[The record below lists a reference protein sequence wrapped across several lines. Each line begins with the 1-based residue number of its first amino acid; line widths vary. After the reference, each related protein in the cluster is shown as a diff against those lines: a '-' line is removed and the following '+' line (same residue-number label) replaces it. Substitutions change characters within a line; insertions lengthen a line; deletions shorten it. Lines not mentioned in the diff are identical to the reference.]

1 MNILLLTAIA
11 LQKLLLSFAIIILP
25 VREKTDIDSS
35 CLGCTATQG
44 SSFTVGKTV
53 TVGASLD
60 LDFEDIVAKAGITS
74 SVSIT
79 TLDGETGSVSL
90 ECPKGPWTCALI
102 ITPPVTVVSGTATAL
117 TATCQPVGPA
127 EPFTMALPEKM
138 GPDGIM
144 MGGHVDVCACQNFA
158 HWADNGAPS
167 IVCPQ
172 PCNA

>member
-1 MNILLLTAIA
+1 M
-11 LQKLLLSFAIIILP
+11 K
-25 VREKTDIDSS
+25 IDSL

-53 TVGASLD
+53 TLGGSLD
-60 LDFEDIVAKAGITS
+60 LDFEDIVAKAGITA

-79 TLDGETGSVSL
+79 TLSGETGSVSL

-102 ITPPVTVVSGTATAL
+102 ITPPVTILSGTATAL

-127 EPFTMALPEKM
+127 EPFTMELPEKM
-138 GPDGIM
+138 GPQGIM

-158 HWADNGAPS
+158 SWADAGAPS

-172 PCNA
+172 PCIA